1 MFFTDFRFFFVFS
14 VIFICYWIIPN
25 KLVWAKKLFLLVVSY
40 LLYMNFNPV
49 YALLLLVVSLIT
61 FFGAELIDNGVNLAG
76 AKPSLLLRYY
86 PFCCSSTII
95 L

>member
-1 MFFTDFRFFFVFS
+1 MFFTDFKFFFVFP

-25 KLVWAKKLFLLVVSY
+25 KLAWAKRFFLLVVSY

-49 YALLLLVVSLIT
+49 YALLLLAVSLIT
-61 FFGAELIDNGVNLAG
+61 FFGAKFIDNGINLAG
-76 AKPSLLLRYY
+76 GEHCCYRVIP
-86 PFCCSSTII
+86 PFVVQV